1 MVTAMQQPTCFGDL
15 PPRKLAAS
23 LRWLSCDL
31 HTAPQFAEWPSEAL
45 DVLAVLLKAE
55 AAGPHEVH

>member
-23 LRWLSCDL
+23 LRRLSCDL
-31 HTAPQFAEWPSEAL
+31 HTAPQFADGRAKPWIMR
-45 DVLAVLLKAE
+45 AVLLKAE
-55 AAGPHEVH
+55 IAAV

>member
-1 MVTAMQQPTCFGDL
+1 MQQPTCFGDL

-31 HTAPQFAEWPSEAL
+31 HTAPQFADGRAKPWIMR
-45 DVLAVLLKAE
+45 AVLLKAE
-55 AAGPHEVH
+55 IAAV